1 MNRTRRI
8 KIDSTFSDWTN
19 IVKGV
24 PQGSILGPLLFNNFM
39 NYLFYFSANYEIC
52 YFADGSSSYSCGM
65 NVDNIFTNLIR
76 DIQKGIWMVYIQ
88 FSQSKSL

>member
-1 MNRTRRI
+1 
-8 KIDSTFSDWTN
+8 
-19 IVKGV
+19 
-24 PQGSILGPLLFNNFM
+24 M

-52 YFADGSSSYSCGM
+52 YFADGSSPYSNCM
-65 NVDNIFTNLIR
+65 NLDNIFTNLIR